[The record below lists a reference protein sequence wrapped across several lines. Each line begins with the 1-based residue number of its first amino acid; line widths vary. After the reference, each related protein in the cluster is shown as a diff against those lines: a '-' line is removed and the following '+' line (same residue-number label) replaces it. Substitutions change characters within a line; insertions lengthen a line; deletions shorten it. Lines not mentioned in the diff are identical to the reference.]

1 MVLVGVSLSVCV
13 GDLLRGDRVWSFR
26 QRLVLVTCTAFSS
39 PEEAYAK
46 YSESYWRGYP
56 KETVMALLKRI
67 WPHVVQPRL
76 LNDSYEHFAGRESW
90 FTTTTLNVWE
100 ITNGL
105 IERDESAGRISMY
118 NILDDEELLL
128 PVWKDLVRVVQAQA
142 SA

>member
-1 MVLVGVSLSVCV
+1 MVLVGVSLSFCV

-26 QRLVLVTCTAFSS
+26 QRLVLVTCTALSS

-46 YSESYWRGYP
+46 YGKSYWRGYP

-76 LNDSYEHFAGRESW
+76 LNDRYEHFAGRGSW
-90 FTTTTLNVWE
+90 FTTQTLNPRE
-100 ITNGL
+100 ITNT
-105 IERDESAGRISMY
+105 IMERDESAGRIS
-118 NILDDEELLL
+118 ILEHDEILVPLQAELL
-128 PVWKDLVRVVQAQA
+128 RVLTQSQI